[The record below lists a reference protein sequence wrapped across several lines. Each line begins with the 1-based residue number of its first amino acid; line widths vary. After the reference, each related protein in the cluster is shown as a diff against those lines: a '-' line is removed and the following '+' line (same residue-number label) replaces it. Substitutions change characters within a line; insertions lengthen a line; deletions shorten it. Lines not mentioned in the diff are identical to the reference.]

1 MRLCL
6 VITLVLLNGS
16 FSQSGQPKHR
26 SSKES
31 SIEYITRPN
40 SHIIIPV
47 MIHFDRS
54 LTDRLVKEHRIKTRK
69 KLKDISR
76 HILKEVESNFRHP
89 SLNQSI
95 HFSLL
100 DTKFLRKRLEMNENG
115 SEYLKNYC
123 TRQGYKKKDSRRW
136 WYSVLLTGLDLF
148 YLDKNGKEVRS
159 STGRGYMGGV
169 CALEKSCTVLEWNPK
184 NIGYLLTHELGH
196 SFGMMHDGPPHNA
209 CKPHR
214 NIMSDKY
221 HPRYHPKT
229 WSRCSKRDL
238 HLFLRSKKAWC
249 L

>member
-1 MRLCL
+1 M
-6 VITLVLLNGS
+6 
-16 FSQSGQPKHR
+16 FYFQSGQPNHR

-40 SHIIIPV
+40 SHITIPV

-76 HILKEVESNFRHP
+76 HILKEVEANFRHP

-159 STGRGYMGGV
+159 STGNI
-169 CALEKSCTVLEWNPK
+169 SCHVQNIILSMTEPATAFIVRTGARTTWPRRSCSNNLFVLTLINLTV
-184 NIGYLLTHELGH
+184 YQ
-196 SFGMMHDGPPHNA
+196 
-209 CKPHR
+209 
-214 NIMSDKY
+214 
-221 HPRYHPKT
+221 
-229 WSRCSKRDL
+229 
-238 HLFLRSKKAWC
+238 
-249 L
+249 